1 MITNVYYASLAF
13 ACLFAW
19 ANWRRAIYLA
29 VILDFLRDPVRKLD
43 SDESVRITVSILA
56 VWGVIA
62 FAAWSQSQREIRRGL
77 KVNPLLIHA
86 FRLLL
91 LATIPGCIV
100 ALLLYQEGYKM
111 VALGLVSYLAPTAGV
126 VLGLVL
132 PKKREDITNLLKF
145 YSIINGAALIG
156 VVAEFQQW
164 QIPALGG
171 MRGMNWIRYSGDEI
185 VDLIG
190 GFYRSPDIMGLHAAQ
205 VVMFS
210 LILTVNRPRRFSLLW
225 LSLAVFASVCL
236 LLSGRRK
243 MLGIP
248 LVWAASLGVLCY
260 LRKIRLMSGILV
272 PAMTLGAA
280 AGGVYFLTTEKL
292 VGDEYANYAQTLFTD
307 GFARTRTIIGDS
319 LQSTFLQSGL
329 VGSGIGCATQGN
341 YHVVKEGARN
351 AWQEDGASRLLKELG
366 VAGLLLL
373 LMSLWYLCKSIW
385 MALLRVPYDSSL
397 PLFQLMLLCV
407 VIANGMSFLISHQ
420 QYSGDP
426 PSALIVLLVLGMFF
440 AVSDFQLLDTGRS
453 EKGRSLKRLDM

>member
-1 MITNVYYASLAF
+1 MITSVYYASLVF

-29 VILDFLRDPVRKLD
+29 VLLDFLRDPVRKLD

-132 PKKREDITNLLKF
+132 PKNREDITNLLKF

-156 VVAEFQQW
+156 VIAEFQQW
-164 QIPALGG
+164 PLPALGG
-171 MRGMNWIRYSGDEI
+171 LRGMNWIRYSGDEI

-210 LILTVNRPRRFSLLW
+210 LILTVNRPRRFSVIW
-225 LSLAVFASVCL
+225 LSLAVFSSLCL

-248 LVWAASLGVLCY
+248 LVWAALLGIFCY
-260 LRKIRLMSGILV
+260 LRRIRLMSGIFV
-272 PAMTLGAA
+272 PMVTLGAA

-292 VGDEYANYAQTLFTD
+292 VGDEYANYSQTLFTD
-307 GFARTRTIIGDS
+307 GVARTRAIVVGS

-329 VGSGIGCATQGN
+329 LGSGIGCVTQGN
-341 YHVVKEGARN
+341 HHVVKEGARN

-366 VAGLLLL
+366 AAGLLFI
-373 LMSLWYLCKSIW
+373 LMSLWYLGKAIW
-385 MALLRVPYDSSL
+385 AAISRVPHDGTL
-397 PLFQLMLLCV
+397 PLFQLMLLCA

-440 AVSDFQLLDTGRS
+440 AVSDFQILDTGRS
-453 EKGRSLKRLDM
+453 ENARSFKRLDV